1 MAVRNCAE
9 IGENLIKIVQ
19 RLEANQNLLKL
30 LYYTDKNPLS
40 NTDLTEQQIKE
51 EVFEK
56 LIKIVPRVGPKETS
70 TSIIAIRVVSADKNS
85 TNDEF
90 RDILI
95 QIEVFTPLT
104 QWIMKGTQ
112 LRPFAILGEIQK
124 SLDNKTVNGLGKMK
138 GGDFKL
144 NFLTDEISCYEQ
156 SFGITTYD

>member
-1 MAVRNCAE
+1 MAVRNCIE

-30 LYYTDKNPLS
+30 LYYTDKDPLS
-40 NTDLTEQQIKE
+40 NMDLTEQQIKE

-56 LIKIVPRVGPKETS
+56 LIKIIPRVGPKETS
-70 TSIIAIRVVSADKNS
+70 TSIISIRVVRADKNS
-85 TNDEF
+85 ANDEF

-104 QWIMKGTQ
+104 QWIIKSTQ

-124 SLDNKTVNGLGKMK
+124 SLDDKTVNGLGKLK
-138 GGDFKL
+138 GGDFTL

-156 SFGITTYD
+156 SFSVTTYD

>member
-1 MAVRNCAE
+1 MAVRNCVE

-30 LYYTDKNPLS
+30 LYYTDKDPLS
-40 NTDLTEQQIKE
+40 NADLTEQQVKE

-56 LIKIVPRVGPKETS
+56 LIKIIPRVGPKETS
-70 TSIIAIRVVSADKNS
+70 TSIISIRVVRADKNS
-85 TNDEF
+85 ANDEF

-104 QWIMKGTQ
+104 QWIIKSTQ

-124 SLDNKTVNGLGKMK
+124 SLDDKTVNGLGKLK
-138 GGDFKL
+138 GGDFTL

-156 SFGITTYD
+156 SFSVTTYD